1 MHRFFHWHSHCF
13 IYLLTKGPKKPYQ
26 KDSEYE
32 RESQEGTTMA
42 IAIEKSI
49 AEKTIC
55 IVDAGIEHVRVEMS
69 GVSDSQRRVHV
80 NEVLQNND
88 TAETVLQRISCSHTI
103 TDAPICAR
111 EIYITGKLA
120 ETFHA
125 VIGKAIVI
133 LPSAALWQAGKWLLQ
148 KNRILGNIGIIEI
161 SASGYTVLCVNR
173 DGSLTKG
180 LLINNPLCGAGTGI
194 NMNRILQKLDID
206 RNNVDHILA
215 EFTDDAGRQRRR
227 DIAERADR
235 CGVFSSS
242 ATVSDKNQGIP
253 LDFALATTIKSEVL
267 KACGRMIPEAECVY
281 LTGGIFQWKFA
292 RDCAKDYLSD
302 KLKITDVHYDR
313 DQSLP
318 VNGVFN
324 LAETLGYA
332 SFRETGRRLKKQKKL
347 VEFPSFLEMKDRYE
361 VSGRYVRAEDTL
373 SPHPAMTLDRQAVCM
388 ALDVGSTM
396 AKGMIAQAETREP
409 LWATSLENHG
419 DTIETIKQLF
429 RKLISAGIDELN
441 LQHIGVTGSGRYQ
454 VQKVLAEIYPHLAD
468 RTTVLVENYAHAR
481 GSIKEAQARVDLLK
495 RQGIQIDDSTAVLVD
510 VGGEDTKISLISLKT
525 GDLID
530 NAMNIKCSAGTGS
543 LMDTLKSLFG
553 IDSIEK
559 ACDKAFNAL
568 RAYDINA
575 TCAVFLMENASKM
588 RAEGFP
594 TDEILASCY
603 WAIVENMARTL
614 WSQVDIPAHPL
625 VLLHGQTM
633 LSDPLPLATIHRMEK
648 HRDTPVYGLVPEMP
662 GHRACIGLI
671 KSMDISQHT
680 DVSLRL
686 DELVARQF
694 EKKIFTC
701 RGAACGDRKSRCN
714 RVKFTFYS
722 QGKKPQG
729 IQLGGCSAA
738 NELFAKKDKSLKADT
753 AYFDTYRKI
762 WEHINSRLPQ
772 SQAID
777 RIVIPRSFAASEQ
790 AFLLSS
796 ILKHLGIRV
805 HTDTIRADDIPRG
818 QTFFNLDTCAPNI
831 GATGQLQ
838 RLASEPHGTLL
849 IPQIDFLSTE
859 GKSLGRTCTVN
870 QGGPIIAMHF
880 AKQAHKDA
888 RFLLFD
894 LDLSA
899 MKPARIAAQLYLQW
913 KPILDRSP
921 NGISRPVFLAAVTRA
936 IEECA
941 ELTREIDDIVIQGLD
956 YAIANGKD
964 IAIACARE
972 YIMNPGVYDSHIGRL
987 FRDKGVELVPSYVL
1001 NVSLDSKFSH
1011 IYWKNPHHIVT
1022 VINAIK
1028 DRQLHRAVK
1037 NKRQAELFSKI
1048 EKGLTKSKLG
1058 LSMVSTF
1065 TCGPDSIS
1073 LPLIQELTKTVP
1085 FVLVQSDGAIK
1096 ELAHLE
1102 NRVNTFLKQISTH
1115 TQTQIDEPSFTIEML
1130 DRLAPDI
1137 IDRDKD
1143 VIYFPTLGDNR
1154 GLTAVLRASGYT
1166 CIDTYDDESYDPE
1179 TIIRQGRVYAGDS
1192 ICAPFAGVYGDILRS
1207 VDDFKQRRARGEL
1220 SEKNRIYIFNCKGTG
1235 PCRQGQYYDVHRVL
1249 MHRHLENREK
1259 IKPTD
1264 CQDNILVKY
1273 LLATEAS
1280 GYDIGLEEW
1289 AAIQIF
1295 QAIIAQGVL
1304 QALYLKGGQQ
1314 CSSHAHFQQY
1324 ERAFRRMKENV
1335 MAQFEQSRPSLF
1347 CRRAVRVSKGVDV
1360 VLRKALGLIP
1370 DSKRMGLSET
1380 VQMSGLVKYI
1390 AYGLFNNNNLRKI
1403 FQDFSSQWID
1413 ANPTEKAKIR
1423 IHADGEAY
1431 MRIALNDGLFKTIAD
1446 ASGFG
1451 TFEMTNT
1458 PLWAYIEYIPNVQIK
1473 VHSKRVHTLRQEL
1486 MFSSGFR
1493 RKRELKRQIR
1503 KNLYSITKMKRKI
1516 QVLRRVLAAPL
1527 YKSAGIAMPPLSSDN
1542 LDLAESII
1550 PTGKPYGEL
1559 LPYIGESL
1567 HKLRE
1572 DFDLILNIAPSG
1584 CMVST
1589 MGGIIHPIIL
1599 DKSDRP
1605 DAHMQT
1611 LLSQNGEIDSDTI
1624 NIALLKKM
1632 GPELFYRAG

>member
-1 MHRFFHWHSHCF
+1 MSVV
-13 IYLLTKGPKKPYQ
+13 
-26 KDSEYE
+26 
-32 RESQEGTTMA
+32 
-42 IAIEKSI
+42 IEKSI
-49 AEKTIC
+49 AKKTVC
-55 IVDAGIEHVRVEMS
+55 IVDAGIEHVRVEIS
-69 GVSDSQRRVHV
+69 GVSDGQRRIHV
-80 NEVLQNND
+80 NEILQNND
-88 TAETVLQRISCSHTI
+88 AAETVLQRIHSTY
-103 TDAPICAR
+103 TMTGALFDV
-111 EIYITGKLA
+111 EEVYITGKLA
-120 ETFHA
+120 ETFHT
-125 VIGKAIVI
+125 VIGKGIVI
-133 LPSAALWQAGKWLLQ
+133 LPSAALWQAGKLLLQ
-148 KNRILGNIGIIEI
+148 KNRRLGNIGIIEI

-173 DGSLTKG
+173 DGSLSKG

-194 NMNRILQKLDID
+194 NMNRILQKLDTD
-206 RNNVDHILA
+206 RNDVDQLLT

-242 ATVSDKNQGIP
+242 ATVSDKNQGVP

-292 RDCAKDYLSD
+292 RDCASDYLSD
-302 KLKITDVHYDR
+302 KLKITDIRYDE

-318 VNGVFN
+318 INGVAH
-324 LAETLGYA
+324 LAETVGYA
-332 SFRETGRRLKKQKKL
+332 SFRETARPLKKQKKL
-347 VEFPSFLEMKDRYE
+347 VEFPSFLDMKDRYE
-361 VSGRYVRAEDTL
+361 VSGRYVRAADTL
-373 SPHPAMTLDRQAVCM
+373 SPYPALKLGKGPVCM

-396 AKGMIAQAETREP
+396 AKGMIAHAETQET
-409 LWATSLENHG
+409 LWAASLENHG

-429 RKLISAGIDELN
+429 RKLISMGIDELN

-468 RTTVLVENYAHAR
+468 STTVLVENYAHAR
-481 GSIKEAQARVDLLK
+481 GSITEAQARVDLLK
-495 RQGIQIDDSTAVLVD
+495 SQGIQINESTAVLVD

-553 IDSIEK
+553 IDSIEM

-588 RAEGFP
+588 RAEGFS

-671 KSMDISQHT
+671 KSMDLHQHT
-680 DVSLRL
+680 DVPFRL
-686 DELVARQF
+686 DELVSRRF
-694 EKKIFTC
+694 EKNIFTC
-701 RGAACGDRKSRCN
+701 RGAACGDRKSRCK
-714 RVKFTFYS
+714 RVKFTFYA

-738 NELFAKKDKSLKADT
+738 NELFAKKGKTKKADT
-753 AYFDTYRKI
+753 DFFDTYRKI
-762 WEHINSRLPQ
+762 WEHISSRLPQ
-772 SQAID
+772 SQATD

-796 ILKHLGIRV
+796 ILKHLGIPV
-805 HTDTIRADDIPRG
+805 HTDTIRADDVPRG

-838 RLASEPHGTLL
+838 RLAAEPHGTLL

-880 AKQAHKDA
+880 AKQTHKDA

-894 LDLSA
+894 LDLSI
-899 MKPARIAAQLYLQW
+899 MEPASIAAQLYVQW
-913 KPILDRSP
+913 KPLLDRSP
-921 NGISRPVFLAAVTRA
+921 NGSSRPVFLAAVTKA
-936 IEECA
+936 IDACGQ
-941 ELTREIDDIVIQGLD
+941 LTREIDDIVIQGLD
-956 YAIANGKD
+956 DAIAKGKD

-987 FRDKGVELVPSYVL
+987 FRDKGVEVIPSYVL
-1001 NVSLDSKFSH
+1001 NVSLNDKFSH
-1011 IYWKNPHHIVT
+1011 IYWKNPHHIMT

-1037 NKRQAELFSKI
+1037 NKRQADLFSKI
-1048 EKGLTKSKLG
+1048 ERGLTRSKLG

-1073 LPLIQELTKTVP
+1073 LPLIQELTKTIP

-1102 NRVNTFLKQISTH
+1102 NRVNTFLKQISNH
-1115 TQTQIDEPSFTIEML
+1115 TKTQIDEPSFTIEML
-1130 DRLAPDI
+1130 DRLAPDV
-1137 IDRDKD
+1137 IDREKD

-1166 CIDTYDDESYDPE
+1166 CFDTYDDESYNPE

-1259 IKPTD
+1259 VKPTD
-1264 CQDNILVKY
+1264 CQDNILIQY
-1273 LLATEAS
+1273 LLATESS

-1289 AAIQIF
+1289 AAIQVF

-1304 QALYLKGGQQ
+1304 QAIYLKGGQQ
-1314 CSSHAHFQQY
+1314 CTSHAHFQEY
-1324 ERAFRRMKENV
+1324 ERAFRAMKDSV
-1335 MAQFEQSRPSLF
+1335 MSQFEQSSPSLL
-1347 CRRAVRVSKGVDV
+1347 CRRAVRVSQGVDA
-1360 VLRKALGLIP
+1360 VLRKVLGLIP
-1370 DSKRMGLSET
+1370 GSKRMGLMET
-1380 VQMSGLVKYI
+1380 VQMSGLVKYL

-1403 FQDFSSQWID
+1403 FQDFSSRWID
-1413 ANPTEKAKIR
+1413 TDPTDKAKIR
-1423 IHADGEAY
+1423 IHADGESY
-1431 MRIALNDGLFKTIAD
+1431 MRIALNEGLFKAVAD
-1446 ASGFG
+1446 ASGFR

-1458 PLWAYIEYIPNVQIK
+1458 PLWAYIEYIPNAQIRTC
-1473 VHSKRVHTLRQEL
+1473 SRRAETLRQEL
-1486 MFSSGFR
+1486 AFTSGFSR
-1493 RKRELKRQIR
+1493 RRELKRHIR
-1503 KNLYSITKMKRKI
+1503 KNLYSIAEMKRKI

-1527 YKSAGIAMPPLSSDN
+1527 YKSAGIAMPQLSSDN

-1572 DFDLILNIAPSG
+1572 GFDLILNIAPSG

-1599 DKSDRP
+1599 DRSGKP

-1611 LLSQNGEIDSDTI
+1611 LLSQNGEIDTDTI
-1624 NIALLKKM
+1624 SIALLKKM
-1632 GPELFYRAG
+1632 GPELFYQAGLSNSA